1 MPRIF
6 DNIEQKLIKALQDTL
21 KISERADFCVGY
33 FNLRG
38 WRHIDTLMD
47 SWRGGEQECCR
58 LLIGMHEKP
67 QDELRKV
74 FSLRVEQGVDNAT
87 VARIKTRVAQEF
99 REQLMIGAPL
109 NEDKEGLRRLSKQL
123 LEKWFNERWD
133 DRWCLDISEELA
145 NIIDESWAREE
156 MIPPYHIYLKMAY
169 HLSED
174 ARTGLLEFNI
184 PRILKNRLFE
194 YQAAA
199 VRIAAHHLNKRGG
212 VLIGDVVGLGKTL
225 MATALARIMQEDYG
239 METLVICPKNL
250 VKMWKG
256 YIGEYQI

>member
-47 SWRGGEQECCR
+47 SWRGGEQGCCR

-99 REQLMIGAPL
+99 REQLMIGAPS
-109 NEDKEGLRRLSKQL
+109 NEDQEGLRRLSKQL
-123 LEKWFNERWD
+123 REKRVVVKLFLRHKLHAKLYLLYQQHPVTPITGYLGSSNLTLAGLMQQGELNVDVVDYDACRKLEKWFNERWD

-145 NIIDESWAREE
+145 AIIDESWAREE

-169 HLSED
+169 HLSE
-174 ARTGLLEFNI
+174 
-184 PRILKNRLFE
+184 
-194 YQAAA
+194 A
-199 VRIAAHHLNKRGG
+199 V
-212 VLIGDVVGLGKTL
+212 
-225 MATALARIMQEDYG
+225 
-239 METLVICPKNL
+239 
-250 VKMWKG
+250 
-256 YIGEYQI
+256 